1 MQCVKTTLKMFLPD
15 IILHICDQ
23 TRWHDC
29 NHKHVAQQSFFRF
42 ICFQI
47 HIYGLTCNVSRI
59 HKKYFYMQRVKM
71 AQGTLK
77 ICLNMQLVKT
87 TRGGATTRG
96 RFFLLPILDQRRAS
110 LICQFN
116 DWKHKTFAHQD
127 LRVRAKSARFRDRVI
142 SCVTLNAFSTFPS
155 SVFSTLPI
163 LCKAPWTVLALH
175 LEVIQNMSSLVVCLS
190 HFTDFT
196 KHNNRHCDPVV

>member
-1 MQCVKTTLKMFLPD
+1 MIAITKMWHSRAFFASYASRS
-15 IILHICDQ
+15 IYMGLHATCQEYTKSIFP
-23 TRWHDC
+23 RWHRELW
-29 NHKHVAQQSFFRF
+29 KYVS
-42 ICFQI
+42 
-47 HIYGLTCNVSRI
+47 TCNSSRP
-59 HKKYFYMQRVKM
+59 
-71 AQGTLK
+71 QGEEPQHVGASSCFLFS
-77 ICLNMQLVKT
+77 I
-87 TRGGATTRG
+87 RGEPL
-96 RFFLLPILDQRRAS
+96 RF
-110 LICQFN
+110 CEFN
-116 DWKHKTFAHQD
+116 DWKHKTFAHQG

-196 KHNNRHCDPVV
+196 KHNNRHCDLVQWFRDRFPLK